1 MPRNAVK
8 DPFVSDTIA
17 AIAYAAAIA
26 VLATAPIRAAALPQ
40 TAIPHGQWRIT
51 AVHTDRD
58 RTSRMTIT
66 PDDPALVGRTITAT
80 ATSLTLGADTRCQ
93 SPSATSQTET
103 LDTLIA
109 ATMAARPETA
119 PRATGADYGIAAP
132 NTPVAILWIACNAG
146 QFGPADFTPHPGA
159 WIVQT
164 PGHALLIGWADSTIL
179 TATPIAATAATPP
192 SFPCAAAHSASE
204 HAICAS
210 PDLAAADRSVA
221 ASYADAKQWCD
232 GDAAK
237 LHTLAGVQN
246 TWRQQRDRCG
256 SDTACLLHSMNA
268 QTTKLD
274 APGTF
279 LGD

>member
-1 MPRNAVK
+1 MNGTA
-8 DPFVSDTIA
+8 T
-17 AIAYAAAIA
+17 AIASLATMA

-40 TAIPHGQWRIT
+40 DTLPHGQWRIT

-66 PDDPALVGRTITAT
+66 PDDPALLGRTITAT
-80 ATSLTLGADTRCQ
+80 ATSLTLGDTSCQ
-93 SPSATSQTET
+93 WPSVISQTEA
-103 LDTLIA
+103 LDALIA
-109 ATMAARPETA
+109 ATMAARPDTA
-119 PRATGADYGIAAP
+119 PRATAADYGIAAP
-132 NTPVAILWIACNAG
+132 NTPVKILWVACSAG

-159 WIVQT
+159 WIVQA
-164 PGHALLIGWADSTIL
+164 PNHALLIGWADSTIL

-204 HAICAS
+204 HAICTS

-221 ASYADAKQWCD
+221 AAYADAKQWCD

-256 SDTACLLHSMNA
+256 SDTACLMQSMNA
-268 QTTKLD
+268 QTTKLNS
-274 APGTF
+274 PGTF